1 MILTTLNKY
10 FAVFVGLWIVAPG
23 STLRANAVTLPA
35 DQATPIGSGDTN
47 KPGFS
52 VRVSQIDV
60 PGAKG
65 LVGLIDRAEQ
75 QLAGIIGTNSVDL
88 SAATNG
94 VFVIPGTINWNQE
107 VGLGGSGLEI
117 GDFTTTSDPSRPD
130 QPIPGIPGI
139 GPDTFAN
146 TDNIAA
152 ELITYVEF
160 KTAGT
165 YSMGINSD
173 EGFKLTASDQPPTQ
187 NGALI
192 VNGGTAAGSYY
203 AVSGGS
209 DTGGF
214 STPIN
219 GAIAGKLVYAQTA
232 EGCAP
237 LSNAAQ
243 IAGNIALIDR
253 GTCTYTE
260 KVQNAL
266 NAGAIA
272 AIIVNNADPD
282 SADGKYPIQMVG
294 NPANLPAI
302 MISKPDGAKLKA
314 ALATQTVNVTLTADD
329 EPRLGEFNGE
339 RASSDTIISLD
350 VPQAGVYPFRL
361 VWFEDTGAANL
372 EWFTVL
378 EDGTKILLND
388 PENPA
393 ALKTFRARNGS
404 PIQRPHLSILRNA
417 KGSITIS
424 WDHTGKIQNTAQLK
438 ASGTVWTDVPNGGTS
453 PITVP
458 ATGSAQFYRLL
469 SQ

>member
-10 FAVFVGLWIVAPG
+10 FAVFVGLWIVTLG
-23 STLRANAVTLPA
+23 SALQVDAVTLSA

-75 QLAGIIGTNSVDL
+75 QLAGIIATNSVDF
-88 SAATNG
+88 SGTTNG
-94 VFVIPGTINWNQE
+94 VFISSGTINWNQE
-107 VGLGGSGLEI
+107 VGPGGSGLEI
-117 GDFTTTSDPSRPD
+117 GNFTTVSDPSRPD

-173 EGFKLTASDQPPTQ
+173 EGFKLTATDQPPTQ
-187 NGALI
+187 TGALI
-192 VNGGTAAGSYY
+192 VNGGSAAGSYY

-219 GAIAGKLVYAQTA
+219 GPIAGKLVYAQAA

-237 LSNAAQ
+237 FSNAAQ
-243 IAGNIALIDR
+243 IAGNVALIDR

-294 NPANLPAI
+294 TPANLPAI
-302 MISKPDGAKLKA
+302 MISKPDGAKLKT
-314 ALATQTVNVTLTADD
+314 ALATETVNVTLTA
-329 EPRLGEFNGE
+329 ENEARLGDFNGE
-339 RASSDTIISLD
+339 RTSSDTIITLD

-372 EWFTVL
+372 EWFTVQ

-388 PENPA
+388 RDNPA
-393 ALKTFRARNGS
+393 ALKAFRARNGS
-404 PIQRPHLSILRNA
+404 PIQRPRLSILRNVN
-417 KGSITIS
+417 GSLTIS
-424 WDHTGKIQNTAQLK
+424 WDHTGKVQSTAQLK
-438 ASGTVWTDVPNGGTS
+438 ISGTAWTDLPNGGTS
-453 PITVP
+453 PITVT